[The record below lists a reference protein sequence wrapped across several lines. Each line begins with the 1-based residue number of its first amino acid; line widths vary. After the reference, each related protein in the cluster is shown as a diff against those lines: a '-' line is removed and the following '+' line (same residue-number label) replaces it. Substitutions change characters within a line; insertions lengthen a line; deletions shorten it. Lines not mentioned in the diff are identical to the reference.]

1 MFEII
6 ALVLIVICI
15 GNPMYA
21 LVIIPS
27 VALFWFVLWKIVESG
42 WPGPGTSEPEGN
54 GDDNDHCDGCCGHH

>member
-21 LVIIPS
+21 LVIVPGVVLFFF
-27 VALFWFVLWKIVESG
+27 VAWKIANSN
-42 WPGPGTSEPEGN
+42 WPSSDTEPEGN
-54 GDDNDHCDGCCGHH
+54 GDDDDHCDGCCGHH